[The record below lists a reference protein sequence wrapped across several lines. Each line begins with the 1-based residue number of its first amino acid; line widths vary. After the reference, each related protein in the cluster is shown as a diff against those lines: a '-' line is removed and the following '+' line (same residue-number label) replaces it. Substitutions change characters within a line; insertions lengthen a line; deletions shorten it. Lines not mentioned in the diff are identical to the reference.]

1 MRERGVEVTILTP
14 GRHTDHIITRV
25 TSRRLTAPL
34 MRAGARAYEYKPTM
48 IHNKAMIVDGLWS
61 VVGSSNFDY
70 RSFGIN
76 DEVNLAGRDARLA
89 QRLAEDFAADLSES
103 RLLTYRRWYRRG
115 LFERAYEWVGWIFER
130 QQ

>member
-1 MRERGVEVTILTP
+1 MSL
-14 GRHTDHIITRV
+14 RV
-25 TSRRLTAPL
+25 TSRRLSVPL
-34 MRAGARAYEYKPTM
+34 IRAGARLYEYVPAM
-48 IHNKAMIVDGLWS
+48 VHNKTMIVDGLWS

-76 DEVNLAGRDARLA
+76 DEVNLAARDPALA
-89 QRLAEDFAADLSES
+89 LKLADEFTALLSHA

-115 LFERAYEWVGWIFER
+115 LFERAYEWVGWLLER